1 MIGKKIEEMS
11 RFSVEMDPP
20 PEPKSRRRGKTGK
33 QEKAAKPEPE
43 KKVREKQNKPGPA
56 AAKKE
61 SPVRETKE
69 KNGGEKKRAD
79 KIRKT
84 AGASVPPAA
93 EIKAFGN
100 AMPAFM
106 MNEVKLS

>member
-56 AAKKE
+56 AAKKKVP
-61 SPVRETKE
+61 SGKQRK
-69 KNGGEKKRAD
+69 KRRGEKAR
-79 KIRKT
+79 R
-84 AGASVPPAA
+84 
-93 EIKAFGN
+93 
-100 AMPAFM
+100 
-106 MNEVKLS
+106 